1 MAKRGRIKSSHARDE
16 AVARPF
22 RPRKYE
28 YHILI
33 VCEDENTEP
42 SYFSRF
48 KAKFDQLL
56 PKKTVFLFTKG
67 TGRNSL
73 GVVNYAIEMRQRM
86 KEDEN
91 LTFEQTWAVFDK
103 DDLDLS
109 PGNRANFEKAFE
121 VGNAAGISISYSNEC
136 FELWLLLHFT
146 NISDRLPVTRTD
158 LYATLEAVIQKSAA
172 PQFRYEHGNATVLDY
187 VEGYGNEA
195 MAIQRAETLDI
206 KQESKGL
213 APIDRNPD
221 TKVYK
226 LVRELRAWYDYYA
239 FEP

>member
-1 MAKRGRIKSSHARDE
+1 MAKRGKVKSSHARE
-16 AVARPF
+16 ETAARPF

-42 SYFSRF
+42 AYFGRF
-48 KAKFDQLL
+48 KAKFERLL
-56 PKKTVFLFTKG
+56 PKKTVFLFAKG

-73 GVVNYAIEMRQRM
+73 GVVNYAVEMRRKM
-86 KEDEN
+86 REDEN

-109 PGNRANFEKAFE
+109 PGSRANFEEAFK
-121 VGNAAGISISYSNEC
+121 VGESAGVSIAYSNEC

-146 NISDRLPVTRTD
+146 DVSDEQPIPRKD
-158 LYATLEAVIQKSAA
+158 LYAMLEAMIQKCAD
-172 PQFRYEHGNATVLDY
+172 PQFKYEHGNAAVLNY
-187 VEGYGNEA
+187 VQQYGNEA

-206 KQESKGL
+206 KQVNKGF
-213 APIDRNPD
+213 APIERNPD
-221 TKVYK
+221 TRVYK
-226 LVRELRAWYDYYA
+226 LVQELTAWYDYYA
-239 FEP
+239 YEP

>member
-1 MAKRGRIKSSHARDE
+1 MAKRGRIESSHVRDE
-16 AVARPF
+16 AVTRPF

-42 SYFSRF
+42 AYFSRF
-48 KAKFDQLL
+48 KAQFELLL
-56 PKKTVFLFTKG
+56 PKKTVYLFAKG

-73 GVVNYAIEMRQRM
+73 GVVNHAVEIRRKM
-86 KEDEN
+86 KEEEN

-103 DDLDLS
+103 DDLDLT
-109 PGNRANFEKAFE
+109 PGNRANFEKAFR
-121 VGNAAGISISYSNEC
+121 VGESAGVSIACSNEC

-146 NISDRLPVTRTD
+146 DVSDELPIPRMD
-158 LYATLEAVIQKSAA
+158 LYAMLETVIQKSID
-172 PQFRYEHGNATVLDY
+172 PQFKYEHGNASVLDY
-187 VEGYGNEA
+187 VEKYGNEA
-195 MAIQRAETLDI
+195 KAIRRAEILDARQDQ
-206 KQESKGL
+206 KEL

-226 LVRELRAWYDYYA
+226 LVRELRTWYDYYA